1 MSDAVKTFIVFA
13 GIVLSAILIVQAA
26 RLVLEAVRLHRVK
39 VNNDLAKENKK
50 LRTENGA
57 LRDSLADADAEI
69 RVHRVSYEIAS
80 DTIKRLTKENEELKA
95 GTPVCT
101 RFTFVK

>member
-1 MSDAVKTFIVFA
+1 MSDAVRTFVVLA
-13 GIVLSAILIVQAA
+13 GILLAAIFTVQAA
-26 RLVLEAVRLHRVK
+26 RLVLEAIRLHRVQ
-39 VNNDLAKENKK
+39 VNYDLAKENKK

-57 LRDSLADADAEI
+57 LRDSLADADAER

-80 DTIKRLTKENEELKA
+80 DTIMRLTKENEDLKA